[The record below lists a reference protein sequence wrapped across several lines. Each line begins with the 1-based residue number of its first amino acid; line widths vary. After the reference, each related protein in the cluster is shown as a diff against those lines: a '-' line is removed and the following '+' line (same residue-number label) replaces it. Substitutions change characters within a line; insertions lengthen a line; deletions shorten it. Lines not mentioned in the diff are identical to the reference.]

1 MAEVMSMIPETSGQ
15 TDTQNLTADEQD
27 SLAIGQ
33 EMENQQNQLL
43 AGKYKSAKDLE
54 NAYIELQKKLGSQD
68 KQSEAEPVES
78 EAETEA
84 EDTQSE
90 SVNFLDQLWE
100 EAQSN
105 SFSDKTR
112 KQFESMSKEDLANL
126 YLEYRNNNSNQP
138 QQKVMSEADVTS
150 LKNIVGGEENYQ
162 NMIAWAGQNIPE
174 GDIEMF
180 DAVMDSGDP
189 RAAFFAIQAL
199 AYRYQDAVGT
209 EGNLVQGKAPSQAEN
224 TFRSQAELVRAM
236 SDPRY
241 ESDPAYRQDVMNKL
255 AASTDVAF

>member
-1 MAEVMSMIPETSGQ
+1 MAEVMSMIPESTGE
-15 TDTQNLTADEQD
+15 TDVQNLTADEQD
-27 SLAIGQ
+27 SLSIGQ
-33 EMENQQNQLL
+33 QMEDQQNQLL

-68 KQSEAEPVES
+68 KEAEPEAAEP
-78 EAETEA
+78 EAEAEEA
-84 EDTQSE
+84 E
-90 SVNFLDQLWE
+90 SVNFLDQLWNE
-100 EAQSN
+100 SQAE
-105 SFSDKTR
+105 SFSDDTR
-112 KQFESMSKEDLANL
+112 KQLESMSKEDLANL
-126 YLEYRNNNSNQP
+126 YLEYRSNNSNQP
-138 QQKVMSEADVTS
+138 QQQQQQVMTEADVTG

-162 NMIAWAGQNIPE
+162 NMIQWASQNVSE

-189 RAAFFAIQAL
+189 RAAFFAIQAM

-209 EGNLVQGKAPSQAEN
+209 EGKMVQGKAPSQTEN

-241 ESDPAYRQDVMNKL
+241 DSDPAYRQDVMNKL
-255 AASTDVAF
+255 AASNNVSF

>member
-1 MAEVMSMIPETSGQ
+1 MIPESTGA
-15 TDTQNLTADEQD
+15 TDAQNLTADEQD

-54 NAYIELQKKLGSQD
+54 SAYIELQKKLGSQD
-68 KQSEAEPVES
+68 KEAKPEAAEPEAEQ
-78 EAETEA
+78 A
-84 EDTQSE
+84 E
-90 SVNFLDQLWE
+90 SVNFLDQLWNE
-100 EAQSN
+100 SQTE
-105 SFSDKTR
+105 SFSDDTR
-112 KQFESMSKEDLANL
+112 KQLESMSKEDLANL
-126 YLEYRNNNSNQP
+126 YLEYRSNNSNQP
-138 QQKVMSEADVTS
+138 QQQQQVMTEADVTG

-162 NMIAWAGQNIPE
+162 NMIQWAGQNLSE

-189 RAAFFAIQAL
+189 RAAFFAIQAM

-209 EGNLVQGKAPSQAEN
+209 EGKMVQGKAPSQTEN

-241 ESDPAYRQDVMNKL
+241 DSDPAYRQDVMNKL
-255 AASTDVAF
+255 AASNNVSF

>member
-1 MAEVMSMIPETSGQ
+1 MAEVMSMIPESTGA
-15 TDTQNLTADEQD
+15 TDAQNLTADEQE

-33 EMENQQNQLL
+33 EMEDQQNQLL

-54 NAYIELQKKLGSQD
+54 NAYIELQKKLGTQD
-68 KQSEAEPVES
+68 KQDSSEAEVA
-78 EAETEA
+78 EAEPEEA
-84 EDTQSE
+84 ENS
-90 SVNFLDQLWE
+90 NFLDTLWD

-105 SFSDKTR
+105 SFTDKTR
-112 KQFESMSKEDLANL
+112 QQLNNMSKEDLANL
-126 YLEYRNNNSNQP
+126 YLEYRSTSGNQP
-138 QQKVMSEADVTS
+138 QQPTMSEADVTG

-162 NMIAWAGQNIPE
+162 NMIEWASQNVSE
-174 GDIEMF
+174 GDIQMF

-189 RAAFFAIQAL
+189 RAAFFAIQAM

-209 EGNLVQGKAPSQAEN
+209 EGKMVQGKAPSQTEN

-255 AASTDVAF
+255 AASKNVSF